1 MMGRPKKYKNE
12 AERKAAKKK
21 LKAIWYK
28 KNKLDVKRYRH
39 QWYLKNKKKVKKK
52 HQTPKYRS
60 IQKKLR
66 IKNKE
71 KNSAYSKEY
80 RSRPKIKE
88 LKKKYNIKYAPRLR
102 KRVAKR
108 KKTDVNFK
116 LRLALSKRVL
126 AAVKFAKTKKAFKTQ
141 ELIGCSIKTMRKH
154 LEEQFKEGMTWQNH
168 GRYGWH
174 IDHIRPLEKFDLSDP
189 KQQLIAFNYKNCQPL
204 WWRENLEK
212 GAN

>member
-1 MMGRPKKYKNE
+1 MGRPKKYKNE
-12 AERKAAKKK
+12 SERKAAKKK

-28 KNKLDVKRYRH
+28 KNKLDVKKYRH

-52 HQTPKYRS
+52 HQTPKYRL
-60 IQKKLR
+60 IQKNLR

-71 KNSAYSKEY
+71 KNSSYG
-80 RSRPKIKE
+80 
-88 LKKKYNIKYAPRLR
+88 KKYRAKPKSIILRKKRAKKYAPRLR

-154 LEEQFKEGMTWQNH
+154 LEKQFKEGMTWQNH

-189 KQQLIAFNYKNCQPL
+189 KQQLVAFNYKNCQPL

-212 GAN
+212 ANK